1 MNISSTQQAHP
12 KKRLIKILSID
23 GGGVRGI
30 ISALML
36 GELERKLQGKKH
48 VSDCFDVMA
57 GTSAGG
63 ILVLLLAG

>member
-1 MNISSTQQAHP
+1 MVLMVGCSS
-12 KKRLIKILSID
+12 D